1 MNDSKNYT
9 GTVTV
14 LAPAPVKRAFNG
26 RSGHSGR
33 QLKRNRYNREGGVTA
48 LQDAV
53 HRRDKRYSRAGGV
66 FEGIKNTAD
75 NGQLEGLHRM
85 LTALYEAALEA
96 FKEGKGTAERV
107 AAAKAQLDTF
117 REANS

>member
-1 MNDSKNYT
+1 MAWMRQGY
-9 GTVTV
+9 
-14 LAPAPVKRAFNG
+14 
-26 RSGHSGR
+26 SGR
-33 QLKRNRYNREGGVTA
+33 QQKRNRYNREGGVTA

-53 HRRDKRYSRAGGV
+53 HRRDKRYSKAGGV

-75 NGQLEGLHRM
+75 NAQLEGLHRM
-85 LTALYEAALEA
+85 LTALYETALEA
-96 FKEGKGTAERV
+96 FKAGNGTADRV